1 MLDHIDFSVTDL
13 ERSRA
18 FYVLALAPLGINRV
32 FEIKRDDG
40 REGTGF
46 GRGSSPQFWIGRG
59 PAVSGRLHVAFEAK
73 SRASV
78 DAFYNA
84 ALEAG
89 GTSNGVPGL
98 RPQYGEDYYAAF
110 VSDPDGHN
118 IEAVCRRSE

>member
-1 MLDHIDFSVTDL
+1 MLDHIDFSVTDF

-18 FYVLALAPLGINRV
+18 FYVLALAPLGINPV

-46 GRGSSPQFWIGRG
+46 GLGSSPQFWIGRG

-89 GTSNGVPGL
+89 GTSNGAPGL
-98 RPQYGEDYYAAF
+98 RAHYGEDYYAAF
-110 VSDPDGHN
+110 VSDPDGHY
-118 IEAVCRRSE
+118 IEAVCRQPE

>member
-1 MLDHIDFSVTDL
+1 MLDHIDFSVTDF

-18 FYVLALAPLGINRV
+18 FYVLALAPLGINSV

-46 GRGSSPQFWIGRG
+46 GCGASPQFWIGRG
-59 PAVSGRLHVAFEAK
+59 PVVSGRLHVAFEAE

-78 DAFYNA
+78 DAFYES

-89 GTSNGVPGL
+89 GTSNGAPGL
-98 RPQYGEDYYAAF
+98 RAQYGEDYYAAF

-118 IEAVCRRSE
+118 IEAVCRRPE